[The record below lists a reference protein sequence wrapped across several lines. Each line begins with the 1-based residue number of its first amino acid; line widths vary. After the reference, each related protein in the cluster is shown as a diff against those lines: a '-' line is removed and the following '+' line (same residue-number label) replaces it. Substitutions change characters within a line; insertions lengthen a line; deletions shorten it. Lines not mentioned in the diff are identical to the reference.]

1 MDFPFCITGPSGGE
15 RVVAMCRWYDGKAH
29 IISLAIMRKDGTC
42 LRQQF
47 EMEEA

>member
-1 MDFPFCITGPSGGE
+1 MGFPFCITGPSGGE
-15 RVVAMCRWYDGKAH
+15 RVVLICRWHGGEVH
-29 IISLAIMRKDGTC
+29 ILSLAIMRKDGTC